1 VSDPEKYLAPTDT
14 DATKLA
20 SMENV
25 AYLLRGSNPNVTPD
39 ENHQVHMKIHSQIQT
54 LPEMQQLL
62 PQQQQQVLQLAQQHT
77 QQHQQALAQKA
88 QGGAQRGGGGAPSS
102 EEVRERGG
110 QEGNIISMV
119 RSNAQEMSQQLQ
131 RAPGQN

>member
-1 VSDPEKYLAPTDT
+1 
-14 DATKLA
+14 
-20 SMENV
+20 
-25 AYLLRGSNPNVTPD
+25 
-39 ENHQVHMKIHSQIQT
+39 
-54 LPEMQQLL
+54 MQQLL
-62 PQQQQQVLQLAQQHT
+62 PQQQQQVLQLAQQHI

-88 QGGAQRGGGGAPSS
+88 QGGAQRGGGGGSPGGD
-102 EEVRERGG
+102 VRERDG